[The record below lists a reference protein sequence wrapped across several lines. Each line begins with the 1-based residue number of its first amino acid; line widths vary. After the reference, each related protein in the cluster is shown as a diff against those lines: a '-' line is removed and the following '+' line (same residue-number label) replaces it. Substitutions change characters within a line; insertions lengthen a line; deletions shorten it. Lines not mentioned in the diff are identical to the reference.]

1 MLTTRCPHCSTV
13 FRIRP
18 EQLSVRSGRV
28 RCGHCQQAF
37 SALAHL
43 EELDDEELQ
52 PASAPARPATPVPA
66 AVKAVPAAPQVAQPS
81 PPPPPPA
88 PAPAPEPVPVAAAPL
103 KPWPVPDAEVEP
115 PAFVATDEA
124 RSTLILPEPAA
135 MPVERAPEAPEA
147 PAVGDDFTMNIQL
160 DGPSPAEVRAEL
172 GGELTFDF
180 AGLDETAPA
189 EAAKPPPAP
198 AAPYESKIARE
209 LGVGVYDPSQDQ
221 VFGQTVMLEEPI
233 EIVGLSDPDRGPD
246 SLFDERER
254 QQQSQRQLQV
264 EDRRGRK
271 PLWLWLGGVLL
282 LLLLAGLQLTYV
294 FRTEL
299 TRWVPES
306 RPWLEE
312 ACAVLACSVPY
323 PQVIAGDMIVI
334 DGSSFTPDAAL
345 EGRFR
350 LAASIL
356 NKAPFDQAWPHL
368 ELTITDRF
376 DIAIARRV
384 FKPEEWLPAVYASL
398 PAFEA
403 NSEVTANLVLDLDK
417 LPASGYRLYVF
428 YP

>member
-43 EELDDEELQ
+43 EELDDEELL
-52 PASAPARPATPVPA
+52 PASAPA
-66 AVKAVPAAPQVAQPS
+66 AVKAVPAAPQVAQAPVAPS
-81 PPPPPPA
+81 LARPA
-88 PAPAPEPVPVAAAPL
+88 PAAPEPAPVAAASL
-103 KPWPVPDAEVEP
+103 KPWPVPDSEVEP
-115 PAFVATDEA
+115 PAFMATDEA

-135 MPVERAPEAPEA
+135 TPVERVPEAPEA
-147 PAVGDDFTMNIQL
+147 PAVGDDFTMKIQL

-180 AGLDETAPA
+180 AGLDEAAPA
-189 EAAKPPPAP
+189 EAEKPPLAP

-209 LGVGVYDPSQDQ
+209 LGVGAYDPSQDQ
-221 VFGQTVMLEEPI
+221 IFGQTVMLEEPI

-299 TRWVPES
+299 TRWLPES

-312 ACAVLACSVPY
+312 ACAALGCDVPY
-323 PQVIAGDMIVI
+323 PKVIAGDMIVI

-384 FKPEEWLPAVYASL
+384 FKPEEWLPPVYASL